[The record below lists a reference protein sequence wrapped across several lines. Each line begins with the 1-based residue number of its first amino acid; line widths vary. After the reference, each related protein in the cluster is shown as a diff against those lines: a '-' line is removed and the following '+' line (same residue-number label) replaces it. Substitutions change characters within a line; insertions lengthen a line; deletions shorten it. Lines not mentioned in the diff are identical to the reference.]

1 MVPSSTSY
9 QLPSTPAIVGH
20 VASSLSKGFSNPPSM
35 ARSYIDKQWTEKPV
49 QEFEGSSFDDRS
61 SLDKL
66 GGYSM
71 PKGTLSESLATRQ
84 QPSKPRNQ
92 LLSPFVPISTY
103 RHGFS
108 PMDGSPLY
116 ISTPQDG
123 PQGPRNL
130 QPLPLSQGP
139 STGLRL
145 LMDNPTVVARAPPTH
160 ADNPGAAM
168 VKMSEQV
175 SKDQLSSDCR
185 IYKATPPEF
194 FRRHPFLDHVFASAV
209 IFSHLNPPPSS
220 ENGSDPG
227 KGQHLEPRILM
238 LQRSAGDSGAPNGWE
253 LPGDTVKRTEESMF
267 HSLAREIWLLTDLN
281 IAFVNRQVENGIVQ
295 TRRGK
300 LRDGTLQLENWLH
313 VYFEVMCLEIQ
324 HLSTPQAFWNE
335 ENLYDFL
342 NAIPV
347 RISKSHQS
355 WSWMTKEGVKLMLA
369 GKVNGT
375 FVSSAEGQK
384 ALEAFA
390 LREGQGKPLSQRR
403 KGPNRGKRRR
413 DAEDAINEE
422 RYQA

>member
-20 VASSLSKGFSNPPSM
+20 VASSLSKGLSNPPSM
-35 ARSYIDKQWTEKPV
+35 ARSYIENQWTEKPA
-49 QEFEGSSFDDRS
+49 QELERSSFDDRS
-61 SLDKL
+61 SLDRL

-71 PKGTLSESLATRQ
+71 PKGTLSDSLATRQ
-84 QPSKPRNQ
+84 QPPKPRTQ

-103 RHGFS
+103 RHGFG

-116 ISTPQDG
+116 LSAPQDG

-130 QPLPLSQGP
+130 QPLTLSQGP
-139 STGLRL
+139 STCLRL
-145 LMDNPTVVARAPPTH
+145 LMDNPTIVARSPPTH

-209 IFSHLNPPPSS
+209 IFSHFNPTLSS
-220 ENGSDPG
+220 ENGSNPG

-238 LQRSAGDSGAPNGWE
+238 LQRSAGDSGASNGWE

-295 TRRGK
+295 TRHGK
-300 LRDGTLQLENWLH
+300 LRDGTLQLENWLQ

-335 ENLYDFL
+335 ENIYDFL

-375 FVSSAEGQK
+375 FVSSAEGEK

-390 LREGQGKPLSQRR
+390 LREGQGKVLR
-403 KGPNRGKRRR
+403 KGSNRGKRRR
-413 DAEDAINEE
+413 DAEDAI
-422 RYQA
+422 